1 MKNPEIADIFESIAD
16 LLEILDEQ
24 PFRVNSYRRAA
35 RAIGDLSEAIEDVA
49 AAGRLQEIAGI
60 GKSTAQKIQEYLDA
74 GKVALHQELLSK
86 VPPKLPELLDV
97 PGLGPKTAAK
107 LWNRAQITSIAELEH
122 AIENE
127 PERLTA
133 VEGMGA
139 RKVRQIWE
147 SLAFLK
153 STGGRIRLGE
163 AAAIVEALIESVR
176 KSKGA
181 KRVVAAGSY
190 RRGRETVGDIDLL
203 CQATKAAAPGIIE
216 RFAEAPDVRRVAAKG
231 DTKGSVVLDR
241 DVQADLRVVAAGSFG
256 AALAYFT
263 GSKEHNIRVR
273 ELAVKKGLKLNEYGL
288 FQGDKQIA
296 GAEEGEI
303 YEALGLAYVPP
314 ELREDRGEVDA
325 AVEHRIP
332 ELLELGDIRGDLH
345 VHSTASDGLHT
356 VAEMIDACRARGYQY
371 VAFCDHSKS
380 QIQANG
386 LDEHRLAEHA
396 AAIRKAAGKHK
407 DILVLAGVEVDIF
420 KDGSLDFE
428 ADVLAELDFV
438 TASAHS
444 ALSTGRDETTR
455 RLVRAIES
463 PHVRCIGHPSGR
475 IINSRPGMELDIE
488 PVARAAAANDVA
500 LEINAHW
507 MRLDLRD
514 THVRAALDAGA
525 KILIN
530 TDAHSIAD
538 LDNMR
543 YGVITARRGWATA
556 DHVVNTWSPRKLRAW
571 LADR

>member
-35 RAIGDLSEAIEDVA
+35 RVIGDLSEAIEDVA

-74 GKVALHQELLSK
+74 GKVALHRELLSK
-86 VPPKLPELLDV
+86 VPPNLPELLEV
-97 PGLGPKTAAK
+97 PGVGPKTAAK
-107 LWNRAQITSIAELEH
+107 LWNQAQITSIAELEH

-153 STGGRIRLGE
+153 SAGGRMRLGE
-163 AAAIVEALIESVR
+163 AAAIVESLLESVR

-181 KRVVAAGSY
+181 QRVVAAGSY

-203 CQATKAAAPGIIE
+203 CQATQAAAPGIIA

-241 DVQADLRVVAAGSFG
+241 DVQADLRVVEAGSFG

-263 GSKEHNIRVR
+263 GSKEHNVRVR
-273 ELAVKKGLKLNEYGL
+273 ELAAKKGLKLNEYGL
-288 FQGDKQIA
+288 FHGDKQIA

-325 AVEHRIP
+325 AVEQRIP
-332 ELLELGDIRGDLH
+332 DLIELGQIRGDLH
-345 VHSTASDGLHT
+345 VHSTASDGLNT
-356 VAEMIDACRARGYQY
+356 VAEMIDACRARGYKY

-386 LDEHRLAEHA
+386 LDERRLAEHA
-396 AAIRKAAGKHK
+396 AAIRKAAGKYK

-475 IINSRPGMELDIE
+475 IINARPGMELDIE

-514 THVRAALDAGA
+514 THVRAALDVGA
-525 KILIN
+525 KIIIN

-556 DHVVNTWSPRKLRAW
+556 DHVVNTWSPGKLHAW
-571 LADR
+571 LAGR